1 MSPLFAV
8 RPANPD
14 DAQGMAKVHVDT
26 WRETY
31 RGLMSDATLDN
42 PDFLSWREHFWT
54 TALTDPQRVGNLAA
68 VATHEDSIVGIAMAS
83 QSREGESQHLFILYT
98 YAAFHGSGAGSAL
111 LDAVLDPQN
120 SATLWV
126 ADPNPR
132 AQAFY
137 RKHGF
142 VPSGDVKVEDGVREI
157 EMGRAPG
164 KSIGRTRDDR

>member
-14 DAQGMAKVHVDT
+14 DAQSMAKVHVDT

-42 PDFLSWREHFWT
+42 PNFLSWREHFWT
-54 TALTDPQRVGNLAA
+54 TALTDPQRAGNFAA
-68 VATHEDSIVGIAMAS
+68 VATHQESIIGIAMAS
-83 QSREGESQHLFILYT
+83 HPRDAGSQHLFILYT
-98 YAAFHGSGAGSAL
+98 YAAFHGSGAGGAL
-111 LDAVLDPQN
+111 LDAVLDPQH

-137 RKHGF
+137 RNHGF
-142 VPSGDVKVEDGVREI
+142 VLSGEVKVEDGVREVQ
-157 EMGRAPG
+157 MVRAPG
-164 KSIGRTRDDR
+164 ESIGSTHHDR